1 MRLTHPYERAFET
14 YLRARRIPYVA
25 VHEARRALLPPPTSP
40 ASSTPDAI
48 KSFDFLV
55 YGRNTNLL
63 VDVKGRRVPP
73 AAGTPRRTPARLQT
87 WVSAEDVEALRH
99 WQQLF
104 GPGFGA
110 ALVFVYSF
118 GPQQPPD
125 ACFAEV
131 LEHGGVWY
139 ALRVALLEEYAA
151 AMKPRSPRWR
161 TVDVPAREFERIG
174 RPFAPEGFEPSP
186 SARPALQPLPA
197 NAAILRPDPNPAPA

>member
-25 VHEARRALLPPPTSP
+25 VHEARRALLPPTPCTSP
-40 ASSTPDAI
+40 DAAVAI

-73 AAGTPRRTPARLQT
+73 ASGAPRRAHARLQT
-87 WVSAEDVEALRH
+87 WITSDDVQALRH
-99 WQQLF
+99 WQRLF

-139 ALRVALLEEYAA
+139 ALRAALLEDYAA

-161 TVDVPAREFERIG
+161 TVDVPAREFERIA
-174 RPFAPEGFEPSP
+174 RPFAPEGFEPSRD
-186 SARPALQPLPA
+186 ARPALRPLPV
-197 NAAILRPDPNPAPA
+197 